1 MTDNRS
7 GKKVKNQGE
16 PQDNITVNSV
26 KGQESGYIVA
36 DTHLPPYLPYP
47 RFLLKMDITQTAKL
61 LYALLLD
68 RTTLSQKNGWQ
79 DEAGRTYI
87 IFPVTAIIDAL
98 DKSPSTIKE
107 ALNELDRA
115 GLLERK
121 RQGFSTA
128 NRLYVKLPPV
138 VQISG
143 LMESENPYLI
153 SPENRTADS
162 QKTGLM
168 TAEKLASNNY
178 NINKTIESQ
187 TRGVNGERTARGR
200 YCNIFLSEE
209 ELSELEREY
218 TGRLQRFIEEMSRYL
233 AATGRRYHN
242 YAAAI
247 RIWADNDRKGNA
259 TQGIPD
265 YEYKEGESL

>member
-1 MTDNRS
+1 MTDNCS
-7 GKKVKNQGE
+7 GRKFRKQGE
-16 PQDNITVNSV
+16 SQENKNRVETE
-26 KGQESGYIVA
+26 GQETGYVWA

-79 DEAGRTYI
+79 DESGRTYI
-87 IFPVTAIIDAL
+87 IFPVTAIADAL

-115 GLLERK
+115 GLLERR

-143 LMESENPYLI
+143 LL
-153 SPENRTADS
+153 
-162 QKTGLM
+162 
-168 TAEKLASNNY
+168 
-178 NINKTIESQ
+178 
-187 TRGVNGERTARGR
+187 TAR
-200 YCNIFLSEE
+200 
-209 ELSELEREY
+209 
-218 TGRLQRFIEEMSRYL
+218 
-233 AATGRRYHN
+233 
-242 YAAAI
+242 
-247 RIWADNDRKGNA
+247 K
-259 TQGIPD
+259 PD
-265 YEYKEGESL
+265 L